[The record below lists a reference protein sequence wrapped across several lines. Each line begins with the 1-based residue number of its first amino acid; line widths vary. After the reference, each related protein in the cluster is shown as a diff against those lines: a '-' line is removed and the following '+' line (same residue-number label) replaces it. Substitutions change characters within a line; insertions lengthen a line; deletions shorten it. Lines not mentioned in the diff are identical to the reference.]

1 MNPANFFQLKLMW
14 DRFTKNHPKFPKFLQ
29 AAAMHPPEAGDIIEV
44 KIIKANGDTVAS
56 NIKLTEDDLALF
68 HEIKVMTMR

>member
-1 MNPANFFQLKLMW
+1 
-14 DRFTKNHPKFPKFLQ
+14 
-29 AAAMHPPEAGDIIEV
+29 MHPPEAGDIIEV

-68 HEIKVMTMR
+68 HEIKEMTMR